1 MGWCSAVRVLASGE
15 ATFAVVRDVCRLAGT
30 STNFDYEL
38 KQTSSSASLAAWR
51 CLWVP
56 GSWKKKGKQKK
67 KFQILGEDAFAV
79 QYRSVY
85 FDSAS
90 PELRVSGF
98 GRASR
103 TLGSS
108 FDRPARQPRPY
119 VIGAALNCSYP
130 ASACSEV
137 EKTMWTIVC
146 LKQPEAGAR

>member
-1 MGWCSAVRVLASGE
+1 MLASGE

-56 GSWKKKGKQKK
+56 GSWKKRKKQK

-79 QYRSVY
+79 QYRSVF

-90 PELRVSGF
+90 PELRVSSF
-98 GRASR
+98 GRALPCVESP
-103 TLGSS
+103 
-108 FDRPARQPRPY
+108 FDLPARQPRPY

>member
-79 QYRSVY
+79 QYRSVF

-90 PELRVSGF
+90 PELRVSSF
-98 GRASR
+98 GRALPCVES
-103 TLGSS
+103 TLD
-108 FDRPARQPRPY
+108 FPARQPRPY
-119 VIGAALNCSYP
+119 VMRAAVNGSHP
-130 ASACSEV
+130 A
-137 EKTMWTIVC
+137 
-146 LKQPEAGAR
+146 